1 MTPAWPDGDLRLTPP
16 PGPAEVFQG
25 DGAPLKAEASVENHG
40 PRAARRRPAG
50 DVSDRPAET
59 RRGSGAPREMKASA
73 GDLGLWAED
82 QATVGRLLME
92 AHYLETVWQDCPANK
107 RLAAEYSRNV
117 L

>member
-1 MTPAWPDGDLRLTPP
+1 MAPARPGGDLRMMSP
-16 PGPAEVFQG
+16 PGPAETLQG
-25 DGAPLKAEASVENHG
+25 DGAPLKAEASGENHG
-40 PRAARRRPAG
+40 PRAAGRRPAG
-50 DVSDRPAET
+50 NVSDRPAET
-59 RRGSGAPREMKASA
+59 RRGCGAPREMKASA
-73 GDLGLWAED
+73 GDPGLWAED